1 MNAIDDTTLFEQIK
15 CGDATAA
22 NQLIQQWHPMFSG
35 FLARIAGIDDAA
47 DIAQDTYLKLFQR
60 FHTFKNIN
68 HARRFMYK
76 TGYNRA
82 IDSYRKKQTHAA
94 AHKEIKINSTPT
106 QKTPTHHL
114 RHDLQTAIGTL
125 PAKEQAVISL
135 KVQHDFTAREI
146 AAHLGI
152 PIGTVL
158 YRIHKALRTMRDFL
172 SSHHIQEG
180 LS

>member
-1 MNAIDDTTLFEQIK
+1 MQIIDDTKLFKQIK
-15 CGDATAA
+15 LGDTTAA
-22 NQLIQQWHPMFSG
+22 SQLIEQWHPMFSG

-47 DIAQDTYLKLFQR
+47 DIAQDAYLKFFEK
-60 FHTFKNIN
+60 FHTFKNVS

-82 IDSYRKKQTHAA
+82 IDTYRKKQNHAS
-94 AHKEIKINSTPT
+94 AHKEIKVNATNINHSSS
-106 QKTPTHHL
+106 HHVK
-114 RHDLQTAIGTL
+114 HDLHAAIATL
-125 PAKEQAVISL
+125 PPKEQAVIAL

-152 PIGTVL
+152 PTGTVL
-158 YRIHKALRTMRDFL
+158 YRIHKALNRMREFL

-180 LS
+180 MS